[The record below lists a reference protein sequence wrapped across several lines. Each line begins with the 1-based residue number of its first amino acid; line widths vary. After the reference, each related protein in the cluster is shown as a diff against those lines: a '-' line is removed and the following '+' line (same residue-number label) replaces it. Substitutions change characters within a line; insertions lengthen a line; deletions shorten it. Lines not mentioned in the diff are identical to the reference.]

1 MSTMTQTPMPGTPAA
16 LLVALQSPDAL
27 GNTPIGTALKYQDFL
42 TELGVPFESLH
53 VNGVGDTTYSLA
65 QVQVM
70 PVDQSMPIGIHG
82 TWQGKAV
89 NIAKERMA
97 TAGLGGIALI
107 DKILSLRGD
116 VAGAGAQHAVK
127 LFGPVIDASIN
138 AVKAKYGV

>member
-16 LLVALQSPDAL
+16 LLVTLQSPDMM
-27 GNTPIGTALKYQDFL
+27 GNTAITTALKYQDFL
-42 TELGVPFESLH
+42 TEIGLPFESLH
-53 VNGVGDTTYSLA
+53 VKGAGDTAYSLA

-70 PVDQSMPIGIHG
+70 PVDQSQAIGVHG
-82 TWQGKAV
+82 TWQGKSH
-89 NIAKERMA
+89 NIAEERMA

-127 LFGPVIDASIN
+127 LFAPIIDASIN
-138 AVKAKYGV
+138 AVKSKYGV